1 MVVPEGYTGPQLQ
14 ILSRNLKQ
22 EEVPVF
28 VTRVMAEV
36 PTDVQK
42 VSVFQKDRIDGDL
55 SQKVFDGFSGRGAT
69 LVEMADFM
77 QEVQKTKLDGE
88 Q

>member
-1 MVVPEGYTGPQLQ
+1 M
-14 ILSRNLKQ
+14 
-22 EEVPVF
+22 
-28 VTRVMAEV
+28 TRVMAEV

-77 QEVQKTKLDGE
+77 QEV
-88 Q
+88 

>member
-1 MVVPEGYTGPQLQ
+1 M
-14 ILSRNLKQ
+14 
-22 EEVPVF
+22 
-28 VTRVMAEV
+28 TRVMAEV

>member
-1 MVVPEGYTGPQLQ
+1 M
-14 ILSRNLKQ
+14 
-22 EEVPVF
+22 
-28 VTRVMAEV
+28 TRVMAEV

-88 Q
+88 QQNM